1 MSSKNV
7 EEIKAESGALR
18 GAIQQTLDSDA
29 SHFSET
35 EYQLLKFHGTYQQDD
50 RDQRT
55 ARKQQNQDKA
65 WIFMVRS
72 KLPGGALTAAQYL
85 EHDKVAGELGNK
97 TLRIT
102 TRQGFQMHGV
112 LKGNLKECIRRI
124 NESGVTTWG
133 ACGDVVRNTIAPAA
147 PIHDAA
153 HRDAQQLAKEISQT
167 FLARST
173 AYAEIWL
180 NDEKLPVGTS
190 PRLGQAYV
198 AADFVEEADPGSR
211 ARHSEATA
219 AGLSGAKSQEEPI
232 YGKHYL
238 PRKFKIAIA
247 IPPRNDVD
255 VYANDLGFIA
265 QVEKGE
271 VKGYTV
277 TVGGG
282 FGMTHGKQDTYP
294 ALAKPLGYV
303 RREQVIQTAVA
314 VVTVQRDF
322 GNRTDRKQ
330 ARLKYLIDEK
340 GIEWFRQEV
349 QARLAF
355 PLEPPREVRWETV
368 GDLLGWH
375 DQGQGKLFCGVWIQE
390 GRIQDAEGVHTR
402 SAFAKIA
409 REFGFPIRL
418 TTNCNLIFYNI
429 DPDQKAAVDKILIE
443 HGIPRPAD
451 LTQVRQLGQACVA
464 LPTCGMALAESERVF
479 PSLLTKIEDI
489 LAELGLSEEPILI
502 RMTGCPNG
510 CARPYNA
517 DIAFVGRG
525 PGKYALYVGGSITGE
540 RLVGLQQKSVS
551 LDEIPGRVRHLLEEF
566 VRDRFAGETFSEY
579 WGRTHV
585 NGPRPKQ
592 EQFHVEAR
600 AAGELVGV
608 GE

>member
-7 EEIKAESGALR
+7 EEIKAESRALR
-18 GAIQQTLDSDA
+18 GNIQESLAADS
-29 SHFSET
+29 SHFSED

-50 RDQRT
+50 RDQRA
-55 ARKQQNQDKA
+55 ARKAQNQDKA
-65 WIFMVRS
+65 WMFMVRS
-72 KLPGGALTAAQYL
+72 KLPGGDLTAAQYL
-85 EHDKVAGELGNK
+85 EHDKIAGELGNG

-102 TRQGFQMHGV
+102 TRQGFQTHGV
-112 LKGNLKECIRRI
+112 LKGDLKECIRRI

-133 ACGDVVRNTIAPAA
+133 ACGDVVRNTIAAAA
-147 PIHDAA
+147 PIANPA
-153 HRDAQQLAKEISQT
+153 HRDAQRLAKELSQA
-167 FLARST
+167 FLSRST
-173 AYAEIWL
+173 AYADIWL
-180 NDEKLPVGTS
+180 NDEKLAVGTS
-190 PRLGQAYV
+190 SSSS
-198 AADFVEEADPGSR
+198 ENSR
-211 ARHSEATA
+211 SSETN
-219 AGLSGAKSQEEPI
+219 SPEEPL
-232 YGKHYL
+232 YGKQYL

-265 QVEKGE
+265 QVEAGE

-277 TVGGG
+277 VVGGG

-294 ALAKPLGYV
+294 VLAKPLGYV
-303 RREQVIQTAVA
+303 GRDQVIPTAVA

-322 GNRTDRKQ
+322 GNRTDRKR

-349 QARLAF
+349 QARLPFALQA
-355 PLEPPREVRWETV
+355 PKEIRWDTV
-368 GDLLGWH
+368 SDILGWH
-375 DQGQGKLFCGVWIQE
+375 QQGDGKLFCGLWIQE

-409 REFGFPIRL
+409 QEFGFPVRL

-429 DPDQKAAVDKILIE
+429 DPAQKPAVDKILVE
-443 HGIPRPAD
+443 HGVQRPED
-451 LTQVRQLGQACVA
+451 LTPVRQLAQACVA
-464 LPTCGMALAESERVF
+464 LPTCGQALAESERVF
-479 PSLLTKIEDI
+479 PGVLDKIEAI
-489 LAELGLSEEPILI
+489 LADLGLSEEPILI

-517 DIAFVGRG
+517 DISFVGRA

-540 RLVGLQQKSVS
+540 RLVGLQQKSVA
-551 LDEIPGRVRHLLEEF
+551 LVELPDRVRELLEEF
-566 VRDRFAGETFSEY
+566 VRDRYQGEIFSDY

-585 NGPRPKQ
+585 NGPRPKP
-592 EQFHVEAR
+592 EQFHIEAPP
-600 AAGELVGV
+600 AGELVAA

>member
-7 EEIKAESGALR
+7 EEIKAESRALR
-18 GAIQQTLDSDA
+18 GTIHESLAADS
-29 SHFSET
+29 SHFSED

-50 RDQRT
+50 RDQRA
-55 ARKQQNQDKA
+55 ARKAQNQDKA
-65 WIFMVRS
+65 WMFMVRS
-72 KLPGGALTAAQYL
+72 KLPGGDLTAAQYL
-85 EHDKVAGELGNK
+85 EHDKIAGELGNG

-102 TRQGFQMHGV
+102 TRQGFQTHGI
-112 LKGNLKECIRRI
+112 LKGDLKECIRRI

-133 ACGDVVRNTIAPAA
+133 ACGDVVRNTIAAAA
-147 PIHDAA
+147 PIADPA

-167 FLARST
+167 FLSRST
-173 AYAEIWL
+173 AYADIWL
-180 NDEKLPVGTS
+180 NDEKLSVGTNSGSSENAPSTETNS
-190 PRLGQAYV
+190 P
-198 AADFVEEADPGSR
+198 
-211 ARHSEATA
+211 
-219 AGLSGAKSQEEPI
+219 EEPL

-265 QVEKGE
+265 QVEAGE

-277 TVGGG
+277 VVGGG

-294 ALAKPLGYV
+294 VLAKPLAYV
-303 RREQVIQTAVA
+303 GRDQVIQTAVA

-322 GNRTDRKQ
+322 GNRTDRKR

-349 QARLAF
+349 QARLPFALQA
-355 PLEPPREVRWETV
+355 PKEIRWDTV
-368 GDLLGWH
+368 SDILGWH
-375 DQGQGKLFCGVWIQE
+375 QQGDGKLFCGLWIQE

-409 REFGFPIRL
+409 QEFGFPVRL

-429 DPDQKAAVDKILIE
+429 DPAQKPVVDKILVD
-443 HGIPRPAD
+443 HGIQRPED
-451 LTQVRQLGQACVA
+451 LTPVRQLAQACVA

-479 PSLLTKIEDI
+479 PGVLDKIEEI

-517 DIAFVGRG
+517 DIAFVGRA
-525 PGKYALYVGGSITGE
+525 PGKYALYVGGSLTGE
-540 RLVGLQQKSVS
+540 RLVGLQQKSVA
-551 LDEIPGRVRHLLEEF
+551 LAEIPVHVRALLEEF
-566 VRDRFAGETFSEY
+566 VRDRYQGETFSEY

-585 NGPRPKQ
+585 NGPRPKP
-592 EQFHVEAR
+592 EQFHIEAPR
-600 AAGELVGV
+600 AGELVAA